1 MAIAAFM
8 YAIFAAVTAWVLRV
22 GEDFPLNA
30 YILYAVIDHRL
41 AVLNPFLSLIS
52 SDDYGRAF
60 FWIPVALALWFTRYR
75 RTSDSMIAAFALSV
89 VLGEALKH
97 LMYLPRPFTVLHVS
111 TLISTA
117 PDSSY
122 PSGHALIVSTGALA
136 AASLPWYLSIPLAAE
151 AVIVSYGRVYVG
163 VHWPLDVVMGWVLGA
178 ADVALINAFP
188 QLPRAVDA
196 VLQAV
201 LGGLRRSGEAG
212 RGHLD

>member
-1 MAIAAFM
+1 MMNRKQLAVAASM
-8 YAIFAAVTAWVLRV
+8 YAVFAAVTAWVLRV

-75 RTSDSMIAAFALSV
+75 RTSDSMIAAFALSLI
-89 VLGEALKH
+89 LGEALKH

-151 AVIVSYGRVYVG
+151 AIMVSYGRIYVG

-201 LGGLRRSGEAG
+201 LGGLRRRGGE
-212 RGHLD
+212 